1 MLSSPEQPRPRRNVI
16 PSMRRRSPR
25 LSIIAA
31 LALSGGAILS
41 LATPASAQVWEPGDP
56 PREGYDTGSGTAP
69 LTIPAPEEPGAD
81 SSLQVPDAPPDA
93 AGAMTPIAN
102 PEESPAWAEDAEE
115 TQPRGTPLSPRRE
128 APTAAPQETPATA
141 PSPASSPAP
150 SPAPS
155 TAPAQAAAEDPDDF
169 LCSRAPAGKTTP
181 VPPPFNQWL
190 VRVCSPRG
198 QALVPVFGE
207 AWVAHNSADPVSVL
221 AMPPGAVPPPSLGAF
236 DPRYDIRF
244 ETFEGGKAEG
254 ERHAQAAGLIE
265 TASGAEKVPAY
276 DEIWQLDAV
285 SNVAGARYN
294 LFFFVA
300 DNRPHRIIACL
311 DQCRQALYL
320 DVLKGEEAKE
330 VLGR

>member
-16 PSMRRRSPR
+16 PSMRRRNPG

-31 LALSGGAILS
+31 LALSGSAILS
-41 LATPASAQVWEPGDP
+41 LAAPASAQVWEPGDP

-81 SSLQVPDAPPDA
+81 SSPQVPDAPPDA
-93 AGAMTPIAN
+93 TGGMAPIAN
-102 PEESPAWAEDAEE
+102 PGEGPDQAGDTEDG
-115 TQPRGTPLSPRRE
+115 QPRGTPIPPRRKTPPPAAAQE
-128 APTAAPQETPATA
+128 APAAA
-141 PSPASSPAP
+141 PSPAA

-155 TAPAQAAAEDPDDF
+155 TAQAQATAEDPDDF

-207 AWVAHNSADPVSVL
+207 AWVAHNSADPVSLL
-221 AMPPGAVPPPSLGAF
+221 AMPPGAVPPPSIGAF

-244 ETFEGGKAEG
+244 ETFEGGKAAG
-254 ERHAQAAGLIE
+254 ERRAQAAGLIE

-311 DQCRQALYL
+311 DQCRLALYL

-330 VLGR
+330 VLDQ